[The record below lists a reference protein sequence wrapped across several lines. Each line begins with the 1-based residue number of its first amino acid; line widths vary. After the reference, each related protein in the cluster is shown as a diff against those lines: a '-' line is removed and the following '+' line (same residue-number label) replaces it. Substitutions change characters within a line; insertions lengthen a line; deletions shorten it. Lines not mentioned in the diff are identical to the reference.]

1 MLSYQ
6 YVIETKIPMEI
17 VQLVIEERNSTQL
30 WLYNLACFHLQL
42 LTNEQIV
49 SFSTKNGEIV
59 FYIYGQ

>member
-6 YVIETKIPMEI
+6 YVIETKMPIEK

-30 WLYNLACFHLQL
+30 WLYNLACFYLQL

-49 SFSTKNGEIV
+49 SFSTKNREIV

>member
-6 YVIETKIPMEI
+6 YVIETKIPIEI

-49 SFSTKNGEIV
+49 SFSAKNREIV